1 MTQRDLNEE
10 WAFSQLEAWADGSL
24 TGEARAR
31 LDAAIAADP
40 LLAAAAERAVAVRR
54 ALRGSPRLP
63 MPRGLRG
70 RLLAIPRGSPRAQ
83 SFALPA
89 FASAA
94 AALAALAVVAGVLWL
109 EPEPPPVTI
118 DPRVVEAA
126 EDLETAMRY
135 LQIGAQIT
143 QAHVTSAV
151 GTGLRDAFVA
161 SRNALAEETDENGG

>member
-89 FASAA
+89 FASVA
-94 AALAALAVVAGVLWL
+94 AALAVVAGALWH

-135 LQIGAQIT
+135 LQMGAQIT
-143 QAHVTSAV
+143 HAHVTSAV